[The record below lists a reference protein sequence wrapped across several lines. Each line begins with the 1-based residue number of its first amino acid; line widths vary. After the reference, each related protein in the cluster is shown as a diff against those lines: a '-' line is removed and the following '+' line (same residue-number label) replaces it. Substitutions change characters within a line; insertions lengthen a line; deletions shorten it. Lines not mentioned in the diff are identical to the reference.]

1 VSGDVPGYVEV
12 ECRDGWD
19 QAAEELIQKLR
30 DAGVEEGQ
38 AWMGGSRIGMVNHQ
52 EWGLTKKDRNLN
64 HL

>member
-1 VSGDVPGYVEV
+1 VPGYVEV
-12 ECRDGWD
+12 ECRDGWG

-52 EWGLTKKDRNLN
+52 EWGLTRKDRNLN